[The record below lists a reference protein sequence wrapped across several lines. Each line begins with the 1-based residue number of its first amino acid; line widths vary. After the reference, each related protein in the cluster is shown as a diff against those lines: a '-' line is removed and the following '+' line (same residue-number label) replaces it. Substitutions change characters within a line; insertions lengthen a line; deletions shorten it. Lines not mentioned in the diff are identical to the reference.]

1 MHYDEFTAYVTR
13 RGQELFRPMPWRETT
28 DPYLIMVSEL
38 MLQQTQVSRVVP
50 KYEAFTAMFPTIT
63 ALRDATLEQV
73 LQLWQGLGYNRRA
86 KYLLAA
92 ARHVSEQYGGAM
104 PSSVV
109 DLQTLPG
116 VGKNTA
122 GAICAYAYDQPVVY
136 VETNIRTVYLHHFFT
151 GKTKVHDK
159 EIERVLALTLPDSGV
174 REFYWALMDYGAWL
188 KANGVRNIDR
198 SSHHRKQPPLRGS
211 IREAR
216 GAIITHLTN
225 GAVEINALE
234 AACAQYGERYPI
246 ALEQLIQE
254 QMVGIE
260 KNLVR
265 LTNH

>member
-1 MHYDEFTAYVTR
+1 M
-13 RGQELFRPMPWRETT
+13 
-28 DPYLIMVSEL
+28 
-38 MLQQTQVSRVVP
+38 
-50 KYEAFTAMFPTIT
+50 
-63 ALRDATLEQV
+63 
-73 LQLWQGLGYNRRA
+73 
-86 KYLLAA
+86 
-92 ARHVSEQYGGAM
+92 
-104 PSSVV
+104 
-109 DLQTLPG
+109 
-116 VGKNTA
+116 
-122 GAICAYAYDQPVVY
+122 
-136 VETNIRTVYLHHFFT
+136 
-151 GKTKVHDK
+151 
-159 EIERVLALTLPDSGV
+159 LALTLPDSGV